1 MIDTDLGY
9 TYIEWQLCLFFI
21 LSLFKL
27 YLLMQLKYEVEETFF
42 FQKLMPNFINIWI
55 SKTDMYSKKQTKN
68 KIKNT

>member
-21 LSLFKL
+21 LSLFKF

-42 FQKLMPNFINIWI
+42 FQKLMPNFINI
-55 SKTDMYSKKQTKN
+55 KLY
-68 KIKNT
+68 